1 MGGELKG
8 KGRRML
14 GGFFPILL
22 VQCYSFFHEQFVFSV
37 VGFVILMVKVF
48 SVSNSYII
56 LIFII

>member
-22 VQCYSFFHEQFVFSV
+22 VQCHLFFHEQFVFSV

-48 SVSNSYII
+48 SVSNSYIH
-56 LIFII
+56 IFII